1 MRMASTRNLAANPT
15 QSTAQ
20 ASRETPATSSWLWG
34 VLVLTVGMTL
44 WTAMQP
50 EDERNAD
57 EDIGVN
63 VSRLNSQTTSKNNV
77 HHKTEQ
83 RQRVV
88 NTQPF
93 NEATAHP
100 ISASNWKIEART
112 ALSQPPKDLFFVHAW
127 VAPVVKSNVKPAPP
141 PPPVAPEAPFYYIGK
156 LEDSEQS
163 KQFFLLAQNKVY
175 NVPVGTNINAEWRLD
190 GENEQF
196 LQLTYLPLGLPQ
208 TLSKLKKQAV
218 EPQAFDALAAAN
230 H

>member
-1 MRMASTRNLAANPT
+1 MRMSASRNPVVNAL
-15 QSTAQ
+15 QSTTQ
-20 ASRETPATSSWLWG
+20 APSQTSSTSPWLWG
-34 VLVLTVGMTL
+34 VLVLTVGMTV
-44 WTAMQP
+44 WTAMQ
-50 EDERNAD
+50 EDDTREVIGQHERQ
-57 EDIGVN
+57 
-63 VSRLNSQTTSKNNV
+63 LNSPMTSKNNA
-77 HHKTEQ
+77 HHHTEQ
-83 RQRVV
+83 RRVV
-88 NTQPF
+88 HAQL
-93 NEATAHP
+93 NEATVHP
-100 ISASNWKIEART
+100 ISASDWKIKART

-218 EPQAFDALAAAN
+218 EPQAYDALAAEN